1 MISVPVK
8 ITLLDEVNCKIEGM
22 SPQVQKIAME
32 KVKVFIPHARY
43 QQSYRIGAWD
53 GYIRYMK
60 ANGSTYTNLLDEIV
74 PVFQTMNVPI
84 NLIDIRTSKG
94 QRFEFDEIDE
104 NYFAHIKWPKG
115 HRLAG
120 QSVHLEEHQ
129 VEAINAA
136 LHKTNG
142 VLELATGSGKSII
155 SAVLCDKINK
165 TLGRCVMIVPST
177 DLVIQTAAEMRSMGL
192 EVGEVRAGVK
202 EFDKKNVVATWQS
215 IMHTEA
221 RSKGQTLAGKEV
233 NKEVEWLN
241 QYELQLLTKDLT
253 CVICDEC
260 QILSG
265 QEAFN
270 QFVTLFK
277 NVPVRWGLTGTVPK
291 NRYENIKIK
300 IAIGNIILRIGASR
314 LQAAGFLAKSK
325 IKVYRIE
332 DDFETPVIELMDGA
346 ASAWQ
351 IEKAHLDKF
360 EPRLQYIANQLIEIS
375 KNGNT
380 IALVS
385 SINTGKVINKYINE
399 QNIDCEFLS
408 GSDSANKRKK
418 EYDKINNSNNK
429 ILIATKQIAA
439 VGLNIPRLFN
449 IVFVD
454 LGTSYVKTIQAVGR
468 GLRKSYDKD
477 SVTIY
482 DFSSTCRI
490 SKKHCAAR
498 VKMYKQEG
506 HQVEIIDVPQP
517 W

>member
-1 MISVPVK
+1 MNLPVK
-8 ITLLDEVNCKIEGM
+8 ITLLDEVNCRIE
-22 SPQVQKIAME
+22 SATPQVQKMAME

-60 ANGSTYTNLLDEIV
+60 ANGCTYINLLDEIL
-74 PVFQTMNVPI
+74 PVFQATNTPI
-84 NLIDIRTSKG
+84 ILNDLRQSKG
-94 QRFEFDEIDE
+94 KRFTFDDIDE
-104 NYFAHIKWPKG
+104 NYFSHIKWPEG

-120 QSVHLEEHQ
+120 QPVHLEEHQ
-129 VEAINAA
+129 VEGINAA

-142 VLELATGSGKSII
+142 VLELATSFGKTLAMS
-155 SAVLCDKINK
+155 VLCDQVNK
-165 TLGRCVMIVPST
+165 KYGRCVVVVPST

-192 EVGEVRAGVK
+192 EVGEVRAGMK

-221 RSKGQTLAGKEV
+221 RSKGQTLAGKEIE
-233 NKEVEWLN
+233 KEVEWLN
-241 QYELQLLTKDLT
+241 QHELQLLVQDLA

-260 QILSG
+260 QILAG

-270 QFVTLFK
+270 QFTDLFK
-277 NVPVRWGLTGTVPK
+277 NIPIRWGLTGTVPK
-291 NRYENIKIK
+291 DRYENIKLK
-300 IAIGNIILRIGASR
+300 IALGNIILRIGASR

-325 IKVYRIE
+325 IIVYRIE
-332 DDFETPVIELMDGA
+332 DDFQTPVIELTSGA

-351 IEKAHLDKF
+351 IEKDHLATF
-360 EPRLQYIANQLIEIS
+360 EPRLRYIAQELIKIGQ
-375 KNGNT
+375 NGNT
-380 IALVS
+380 LALVS
-385 SINTGKVINKYINE
+385 SISTGKLLSKMIKEEDV
-399 QNIDCEFLS
+399 DCEFLS
-408 GSDSANKRKK
+408 GSDSANKRKR
-418 EYDKINNSNNK
+418 EYDKINKSNNK

-449 IVFVD
+449 IVFID
-454 LGTSYVKTIQAVGR
+454 LGNSYVKTIQAVGR

-477 SVTIY
+477 AVTIY
-482 DFSSTCRI
+482 DFSSTTRI

-498 VKMYKQEG
+498 VKMFKNEG
-506 HQVEIIDVPQP
+506 HEVQIIDVPKP

>member
-1 MISVPVK
+1 MINLPVK

-22 SPQVQKIAME
+22 TPQVQKMAME

-60 ANGSTYTNLLDEIV
+60 ANGTTYVNLLDEIV
-74 PVFQTMNVPI
+74 PVFQAMQIPI
-84 NLIDIRTSKG
+84 NLVDMRQNKG
-94 QRFEFDEIDE
+94 KKFIFDEIDE
-104 NYFAHIKWPKG
+104 NYFSHIKWPEG

-120 QSVHLEEHQ
+120 QSVRLEEHQ
-129 VEAINAA
+129 VEGINAA

-142 VLELATGSGKSII
+142 VLELATSFGKTIAMS
-155 SAVLCDKINK
+155 VLCDKINK
-165 TLGRCVMIVPST
+165 QYGRCVVIVPST

-202 EFDKKNVVATWQS
+202 EFDKKNIVATWQS

-221 RSKGQTLAGKEV
+221 RSKGQTLTGKEV
-233 NKEVEWLN
+233 DKETEWLN
-241 QYELQLLTKDLT
+241 QYELQLLVKDLV

-260 QILSG
+260 QTLAG

-270 QFVTLFK
+270 QFTNLFK
-277 NVPVRWGLTGTVPK
+277 NVPIRWGLTGTVPK

-300 IAIGNIILRIGASR
+300 IAVGNIIIRIGASR

-332 DDFETPVIELMDGA
+332 DDFQTPVIELTSGA
-346 ASAWQ
+346 ATAWQ
-351 IEKAHLDKF
+351 IEKDHLAKF
-360 EPRLQYIANQLIEIS
+360 EPRLEYIAEQLIDIG
-375 KNGNT
+375 KTGNT
-380 IALVS
+380 LVLVS
-385 SINTGKVINKYINE
+385 SINTGKLLREKIREEEVE
-399 QNIDCEFLS
+399 CEFLS

-418 EYDKINNSNNK
+418 EYDKINKSNNK

-449 IVFVD
+449 IVFID
-454 LGTSYVKTIQAVGR
+454 LGSSYVKTIQAVGR

-482 DFSSTCRI
+482 DFSSTTRI

-506 HQVEIIDVPQP
+506 HEVQIIDVPKP